1 MTNKLDCLKQEIAEK
16 KPNSSRKVTFAY
28 MYEGY
33 RNHLDCEVPVA
44 KAYAIASLFTKH
56 KKYVYDNDLI
66 AGTVRGLIDDEIDQA
81 YLNHCTGIVASYGL
95 RSFVT
100 NADHYAPDYN
110 TFLADGIGGTLEKIE
125 KSKIVHKDDP
135 DSKKKMVFLESA
147 EITMKAFS
155 QMILQYAEAALNRA
169 KKFSEDSEKYRSLMK
184 VHDVCRKISFAK
196 PSSFQEAL
204 QLVWFTYIAFFYEGR
219 GAMALGRLDQY
230 LYPFYIKDIVEKRL
244 SKEEAIDLVA
254 CTLYKIGEVRYFGG
268 DDVVNIAIGG
278 VKRDGSGGVN
288 ELSYV
293 ILEAVKRCNIPGP
306 NLSARIYSGIPDEFL
321 DECLKVIGTGLGYP
335 ALMNDDVNIP
345 ALLKHGYSLEDARD
359 YCMVGCIENFIPGKQ
374 PPWSDGRFNS
384 PKYIELV
391 LNNGVCMHTGVR
403 LGPSTGDVS
412 ELKTMDDFLHALRKQ
427 LEHGAAMYVRMFKNE
442 NERYNT
448 YNYMQPFLSC
458 FCYPCIE
465 RGLDINDGG
474 ALYPSVHGAACM
486 GIGTFADSLAAVEMF
501 VYNKREI
508 DLSLLKE
515 AILNNF
521 EGYEEVLAKV
531 LSAPK
536 YGNDDDFVD
545 KYAKWFVNVH
555 YEIFSKYKTH
565 DGGAF
570 YIAIAANISNIYA
583 GMEIAATPD
592 GRRDGEPLSDAAS
605 PVYGRDVHG
614 PTLALKSLTKPDY
627 TKVSCGTVVNQKYTR
642 NMFTDPVKRKKLLDM
657 IKVYLKN
664 GGQEIQIN
672 AVSKEILIDAMK
684 NPENY
689 TDLVVRVSG
698 FSAYYNSLSN
708 EVKLDILRRTEH
720 G

>member
-1 MTNKLDCLKQEIAEK
+1 MLTPLERLKKEINEK
-16 KPNSSRKVTFAY
+16 WPQAARRVTPYY
-28 MYEGY
+28 MFEGY
-33 RNHLDCEVPVA
+33 AEHFDSEVPIA
-44 KAYAIASLFTKH
+44 RAYAVASVFRKH
-56 KKYVYDNDLI
+56 RKHVYDNDMI
-66 AGTVRGLIDDEIDQA
+66 AGSIRGAIEDESVISNTALQHA
-81 YLNHCTGIVASYGL
+81 QNVCANYGS
-95 RSFVT
+95 RHFGT
-100 NADHYAPDYN
+100 NFDHYAPDYE
-110 TFLADGIGGTLEKIE
+110 TFLSDGIKGTLEKIE
-125 KSKIVHKDDP
+125 KSKLVHKGD
-135 DSKKKMVFLESA
+135 KKKQVFLEA
-147 EITMKAFS
+147 CEISMQAFS
-155 QMILQYAEAALNRA
+155 DMVRGYSDKALERAEA
-169 KKFSEDSEKYRSLMK
+169 FEKGSCEYENLMK
-184 VHDVCRKISFAK
+184 VYETCKKVSYFK
-196 PSSFQEAL
+196 PETFREAL
-204 QLVWFTYIAFFYEGR
+204 QLVWFVHTAFLYEGR
-219 GAMALGRLDQY
+219 YAMALGRLDQY
-230 LYPFYIKDIVEKRL
+230 LYPYYKKDIEEGRINDKEALDLL
-244 SKEEAIDLVA
+244 S
-254 CTLYKIGEVRYFGG
+254 CTLYKIYECRYFGG

-278 VKRDGSGGVN
+278 VLPNGLGGVN
-288 ELSYV
+288 ELSYL
-293 ILEAVKRCNIPGP
+293 ILKAVEICNVPGP
-306 NLSARIYSGIPDEFL
+306 NLSARIYSGIPEGFL

-335 ALMNDDVNIP
+335 ALMNDDVNVP
-345 ALLKHGYSLEDARD
+345 ALLRHGYSIEDARN